1 MEKYRKIVLLA
12 VKIGLGS
19 SIAIYIAQTLHLDY
33 AVSAGTVTL
42 LTLMTSKLQTIWLS
56 AARFV
61 TFITTALIAWIVF
74 SHIRSI
80 WIAYGILLA
89 LMVFIAE
96 TFGWRATISVNS
108 VVAAHLLLDQD
119 ISPAAVW
126 NEFLLVLIGVVLA
139 LILNLFQ
146 ANYFHK
152 RKIVLDMRDAETGLQ
167 SILRDLSAYL
177 SGNEMRETVW
187 GDICALEIRIQSY
200 IKSANEYREN
210 TFHSYSEYYFS
221 YFEMRYE
228 QCRILQNLHDELV
241 KIRNMPSHA
250 AMLAEYLLY
259 LAGYVIEINHPTQ
272 QIARLNGLLEEMRG
286 RELPKTRE
294 EFETRAMLYHILMDI
309 QDFLNL
315 KAKFVSEL
323 DQTQLEQYWGNSK
336 KTKASAGIRR

>member
-1 MEKYRKIVLLA
+1 MEKFRKILLLA

-19 SIAIYIAQTLHLDY
+19 SIAVYIAQALHLDY

-42 LTLMTSKLQTIWLS
+42 LTLMTSKWQTILLS
-56 AARFV
+56 GARLV
-61 TFITTALIAWIVF
+61 TFVVTVLMAWIVF

-89 LMVFIAE
+89 LVVFIAE

-108 VVAAHLLLDQD
+108 VVAAHLLIDQD

-126 NEFLLVLIGVVLA
+126 NELQLVMIGVVLA
-139 LILNLFQ
+139 LILNLFH

-152 RKIVLDMRDAETGLQ
+152 RRIVSNMRDTEISLQ
-167 SILRDLSAYL
+167 SILIDLSAYL

-187 GDICALEIRIQSY
+187 SNICTQEAQIQGY
-200 IKSANEYREN
+200 IKSANEYWEN
-210 TFHSYSEYYFS
+210 TLQSHTKYFIS

-241 KIRNMPSHA
+241 KIRNMPDHA
-250 AMLAEYLLY
+250 AMLAEYLQY

-272 QIARLNGLLEEMRG
+272 QIARLNGILEEMRG

-294 EFETRAMLYHILMDI
+294 EFETRAILYHILMDI
-309 QDFLNL
+309 QDFLDL
-315 KAKFVSEL
+315 KARFVSKL
-323 DQTQLEQYWGNSK
+323 DQTQLEQYWESSK
-336 KTKASAGIRR
+336 KRKLSAKIP

>member
-1 MEKYRKIVLLA
+1 MEKYRKILLLS

-19 SIAIYIAQTLHLDY
+19 SIAVYIAQTLHLDY

-42 LTLMTSKLQTIWLS
+42 LTLMASKWQTILLS
-56 AARFV
+56 GARLV
-61 TFITTALIAWIVF
+61 TFIGTALMAWIVY

-89 LMVFIAE
+89 LVVFIAE

-108 VVAAHLLLDQD
+108 VVAAHLLIDQD

-126 NEFLLVLIGVVLA
+126 NELQLVMIGVVLA
-139 LILNLFQ
+139 LILNLFH

-152 RKIVLDMRDAETGLQ
+152 RRIVSDMRDAETGLQ

-187 GDICALEIRIQSY
+187 SDICALEVRLQGY

-210 TFHSYSEYYFS
+210 TFHSYSEYYIS
-221 YFEMRYE
+221 YFEMRYH
-228 QCRILQNLHDELV
+228 QCRVLQNLHEELV

-250 AMLAEYLLY
+250 VMLAEYLLY
-259 LAGYVIEINHPTQ
+259 LADYVVEINYPTQ
-272 QIARLNGLLEEMRG
+272 QIARLNGILEEMRG

-294 EFETRAMLYHILMDI
+294 EFEVRAMLYHILMDI
-309 QDFLNL
+309 HDFLGL
-315 KAKFVSEL
+315 KSNFVRKL
-323 DQTQLEQYWGNSK
+323 DQAQLEQYWQSSKNSK
-336 KTKASAGIRR
+336 TSAKIR

>member
-1 MEKYRKIVLLA
+1 MEKFRKVLLLS

-19 SIAIYIAQTLHLDY
+19 SIAVYIAQTLRLDY

-42 LTLMTSKLQTIWLS
+42 LTLMTSKWQTIRLS
-56 AARFV
+56 AARLV
-61 TFITTALIAWIVF
+61 TFIITALMAWIVF

-89 LMVFIAE
+89 LVAFIAE
-96 TFGWRATISVNS
+96 AFGGRATISVNA

-126 NEFLLVLIGVVLA
+126 NEFQLVLIGVVLA
-139 LILNLFQ
+139 VILNLFH
-146 ANYFHK
+146 ANSFHK
-152 RKIVLDMRDAETGLQ
+152 RKIILDMRDAETGLQ

-187 GDICALEIRIQSY
+187 GDIRALELRIQSY

-210 TFHSYSEYYFS
+210 TFHSYSEYYLS
-221 YFEMRYE
+221 YFEMRYN
-228 QCRILQNLHDELV
+228 QCQILQNLHEELV

-250 AMLAEYLLY
+250 VMLAEYLLY
-259 LAGYVIEINHPTQ
+259 LADCVIEINHPTQ
-272 QIARLNGLLEEMRG
+272 QIARLNGILEEMRG

-309 QDFLNL
+309 QDFLDL
-315 KAKFVSEL
+315 KAKFVSKL
-323 DQTQLEQYWGNSK
+323 DQTQLEQYWKSSK
-336 KTKASAGIRR
+336 INKTSAGIRR